1 MASID
6 VSRFGGN
13 PIPAFRKLKRVYER
27 QSSPGGFRSTGRHK
41 KKNKERREAKL
52 AAVKRSSK
60 ARSTHAKTVLSTSRR
75 YRNLS
80 IKQVIEK
87 LFHVDK

>member
-27 QSSPGGFRSTGRHK
+27 QSSPGGFKTTGRHK
-41 KKNKERREAKL
+41 KQNKKRREAKL
-52 AAVKRSSK
+52 AAIKREAKKRLNFAKSL
-60 ARSTHAKTVLSTSRR
+60 ASTTRR
-75 YRNLS
+75 YRKLS
-80 IKQVIEK
+80 IGQIMEK
-87 LFHVDK
+87 AYHVDK